1 MPVKICDTCEQNQ
14 RYADYAGR
22 MTEDELF
29 FFLRSEVIEQ
39 RCRLQWSQNELAKWA
54 QVSRST
60 VGSFERGDTIT
71 LRNFLK
77 ISHTLKM
84 YAAWGSFLY
93 NAKFNPAVRQM
104 SHSSK
109 IMQTRPTRSSSK
121 ESNASI

>member
-1 MPVKICDTCEQNQ
+1 MPEKTCITCEQNQ
-14 RYADYAGR
+14 RYADYISSLS
-22 MTEDELF
+22 EYDLF
-29 FFLRSEVIEQ
+29 YQIRSEVIEQ
-39 RCRLQWSQNELAKWA
+39 RCRLQWSQNDLAKWA
-54 QVSRST
+54 KVSRST

-109 IMQTRPTRSSSK
+109 IMQTRPTRSTSK